1 MRDISIVALEFFHHL
16 TIQEFRRALEPL
28 VLGGI
33 MIVDVNVLLDIAE
46 SSGIDR
52 LEKWGIPVHRKIE
65 KKVPDPPKGPD
76 PHGAYWKRLH
86 L

>member
-1 MRDISIVALEFFHHL
+1 
-16 TIQEFRRALEPL
+16 
-28 VLGGI
+28 